1 MNLIYSTLSCPCEYV
16 LYSKNTDITHL
27 VKWKKLIKGNANV
40 VQKAGEPASLANVTE
55 VTDEELENL
64 NKIPQF
70 KSHIDRGFI
79 IVLDKREKLE
89 RVAADLKKDI
99 KSSQMDQN
107 RLNELQKENKEAQ
120 GVQVFDKAIDIT

>member
-1 MNLIYSTLSCPCEYV
+1 M
-16 LYSKNTDITHL
+16 YSKNTDITHL